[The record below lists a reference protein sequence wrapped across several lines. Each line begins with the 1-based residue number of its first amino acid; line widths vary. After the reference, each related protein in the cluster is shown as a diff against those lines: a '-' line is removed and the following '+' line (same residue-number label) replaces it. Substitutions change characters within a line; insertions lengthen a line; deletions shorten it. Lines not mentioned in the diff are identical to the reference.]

1 MALAAFLVYNQ
12 IMRPQKP
19 IDAKQ
24 LDRLMR
30 FNPPLEDVAAWFGV
44 SADTIERRIKE
55 LESCSFAEF
64 RRKRMSGVRIKLIN
78 KAISMAERGDR
89 TMLIFCLK
97 NLCRW
102 ADKPGDFNDEDDNEL
117 VMVYEDGTTGP
128 PSS

>member
-1 MALAAFLVYNQ
+1 
-12 IMRPQKP
+12 MRPRKQ
-19 IDAKQ
+19 IDLKQ
-24 LDRLMR
+24 LDQLMR

-64 RRKRMSGVRIKLIN
+64 RRKRMVGVRIKLVN
-78 KAISMAERGDR
+78 KALSKAMGGDN

-102 ADKPGDFNDEDDNEL
+102 ADRPDSTERDGEDEL
-117 VMVYEDGTTGP
+117 VFDYGETDAA
-128 PSS
+128 